1 MTTTASAPP
10 EPAPAL
16 RRGWPDPAV
25 PVAVGTLGAAV
36 AAGAV
41 VAGAVVD
48 VPAGAG
54 LVVAGALAAAAVVVQ
69 RRSAWTPAELGLAG
83 LALSLLLVAAVR
95 DAAWL
100 VALCVLGAAGLGAL
114 AVSSASTWTATLLTP
129 AAVPV
134 AVLRALPWAAR
145 GSSAGDGGVRRWVA
159 VLRTAVL
166 TAVVLGVFGALLTS
180 ADAAFARLVELALPD
195 VRLGELPARL
205 VLAAVV
211 AALVLGT
218 SYLAVAPP
226 PWSRVQ
232 PTPGRAARRAEWTVP
247 VAALDLLL
255 LAFLSVHSTV
265 LFGGRDHVLR
275 TAGLTAAEYA
285 RSGFGQLLAVTA
297 LVLVVVAAAVR
308 WAPRDDP
315 RDLLLVRGALGL
327 LIALTLAVAASALTR
342 LRLYE
347 QAFGATSARLLAAA
361 VVVELVV
368 VLLLVA
374 AAGTRWPGRGPLG
387 RSLPRL
393 VAASAGLVLLALA
406 VVDADGMV
414 ASRNVDRALAGAQVD
429 TAYLGELSADAVPAL
444 DRLPEPQ
451 RSCALTPVAQRLAET
466 ADDGWA
472 GANAARS
479 AARSLLAE
487 RPVLAVD
494 PAVCVPTTGAAGD
507 ERLSPPVATRTG
519 PVGLGQTRKGRQV
532 PEGGDDA
539 AV

>member
-1 MTTTASAPP
+1 
-10 EPAPAL
+10 
-16 RRGWPDPAV
+16 V
-25 PVAVGTLGAAV
+25 AAV
-36 AAGAV
+36 
-41 VAGAVVD
+41 AVVD

-54 LVVAGALAAAAVVVQ
+54 LVVAGALAAAAVAVQ
-69 RRSAWTPAELGLAG
+69 RRRAWTPAELGLAG
-83 LALSLLLVAAVR
+83 LALTLLLVAGVR
-95 DAAWL
+95 DAEWL
-100 VALCVLGAAGLGAL
+100 VALCVLAAAGLGAL
-114 AVSSASTWTATLLTP
+114 AVSSARTWAATLLTP
-129 AAVPV
+129 AALPFS
-134 AVLRALPWAAR
+134 VLRALPWVAR
-145 GSSAGDGGVRRWVA
+145 GWSADEGGVRSWVVVA
-159 VLRTAVL
+159 RTAVL
-166 TAVVLGVFGALLTS
+166 TAVVLGVFGALLAA

-205 VLAAVV
+205 VLGAVV
-211 AALVLGT
+211 TALVLGA

-226 PWSRVQ
+226 PWSRLQ
-232 PTPGRAARRAEWTVP
+232 PPPGRAARRVEWAVP

-255 LAFLSVHSTV
+255 LSFLAVHSTV

-315 RDLLLVRGALGL
+315 RDVLLVRGALGL
-327 LIALTLAVAASALTR
+327 LIALTLAVAGSAMSR

-374 AAGTRWPGRGPLG
+374 AAGARWPGRGPLG

-393 VAASAGLVLLALA
+393 VAASAGLVLLLLA
-406 VVDADGMV
+406 VVDADGLV

-429 TAYLGELSADAVPAL
+429 TAHLGELSADAVPAL

-451 RSCALTPVAQRLAET
+451 RSCALAPVARRLAEGG
-466 ADDGWA
+466 ADGGWA
-472 GANAARS
+472 AANAARS
-479 AARSLLAE
+479 AARSLLAQ

-494 PAVCVPTTGAAGD
+494 PAVCASATSGAGD
-507 ERLSPPVATRTG
+507 
-519 PVGLGQTRKGRQV
+519 
-532 PEGGDDA
+532 
-539 AV
+539 